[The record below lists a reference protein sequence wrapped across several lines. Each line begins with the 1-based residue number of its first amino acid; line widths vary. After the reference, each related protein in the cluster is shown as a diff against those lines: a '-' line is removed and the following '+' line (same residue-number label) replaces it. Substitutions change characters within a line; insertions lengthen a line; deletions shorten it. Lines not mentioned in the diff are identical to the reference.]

1 MNKSANP
8 YSLVIDSPLGRLGI
22 LIVNQQI
29 HRLDYLDA
37 SKRLRVASNAFEH
50 RVVQQLENYF
60 KNPGAG
66 FSMPLELAGTPF
78 QQRVWQALTQ
88 IPAGETLT
96 YGELAARLGSGARAV
111 GNACRRNP
119 VSIIV
124 PCHRVVAASGI
135 GGYSGS
141 TSGPVL
147 DRKRWLLNHENQ
159 LVPALKKPA
168 AAPNNYLDQENQ
180 RNIPA

>member
-1 MNKSANP
+1 MNNPANQYP
-8 YSLVIDSPLGRLGI
+8 IVIDSPLGRLGI
-22 LIVNQQI
+22 LVVNQQVQHI
-29 HRLDYLDA
+29 DYLAGSVRLQKA
-37 SKRLRVASNAFEH
+37 SSAFEY
-50 RVVQQLENYF
+50 RVVQQLESYF
-60 KNPGAG
+60 DHPGAG
-66 FSMPLELAGTPF
+66 FSVPLELAGTPF
-78 QQRVWQALTQ
+78 QQRVWQALTE

-147 DRKRWLLNHENQ
+147 DRKRWLLDHENQ

-168 AAPNNYLDQENQ
+168 AAPSNHLDQENQ